1 MTRDVLVNFHSLVII
16 PPSSF
21 TEKTVRAIVSPYG
34 CFLIVRLPL
43 PDQPE
48 YLWTQ

>member
-21 TEKTVRAIVSPYG
+21 TEKTVGFGQETDITAIKHLGRESY
-34 CFLIVRLPL
+34 RL
-43 PDQPE
+43 
-48 YLWTQ
+48 